1 MQNTDISKNN
11 CVENPLSPCA
21 MIGACAILTG
31 FSGLDVVI
39 HGASGCYYYPK
50 SIIKK
55 QLYSTLLIESEIV
68 LGTSERLRSLIS
80 DLKSTGNPVA
90 VVNTCIPAITG
101 ENHSTALDGTD
112 GFFVDAP
119 GFIGNAETGVKKA
132 YDALNIQVTNRE
144 GINIDGI
151 CSLDLFSRGNLHEI
165 QRILSILN
173 IPVAL
178 TLASDSFRNLR
189 KGAAPFTLSAN
200 PSWNSGIGENI
211 GSFLFSDLKNTIK
224 NMEKI
229 FSGADFNK
237 IEKEIDV
244 ADEQMYY
251 YADKYLRKYSP
262 PVAAIISQKS
272 YCDFAAWML
281 KRYLDSD
288 IPLILPR
295 EEETDYTTI
304 NRKLTEVEPDL
315 ILGSTFESY
324 SHKNAAFFGLTY
336 PDRSR
341 ISLAAHPITGIEGAM
356 YLLENVLNASI
367 DFKNTKN

>member
-1 MQNTDISKNN
+1 MKNTNIPKNK

-21 MIGACAILTG
+21 MTGACAILTG

-68 LGTSERLRSLIS
+68 LGTAERLKSLIS
-80 DLKSTGNPVA
+80 DLKCTGNPVA
-90 VVNTCIPAITG
+90 VVNTCIPALAG
-101 ENHSTALDGTD
+101 EDLSTALDGTD

-119 GFIGNAETGVKKA
+119 GFIGNAEAGVRKA
-132 YDALNIQVTNRE
+132 YESLNIQVTSRE

-151 CSLDLFSRGNLHEI
+151 CSLDLFSRGNLHEM

-173 IPVAL
+173 IPIAL
-178 TLASDSFRNLR
+178 TLASDSYQNLR
-189 KGAAPFTLSAN
+189 EGAAPFTISAN
-200 PSWNSGIGENI
+200 PSWNSGIGDNL
-211 GSFLFSDLKNTIK
+211 GSFLFSDLKNTLESLEMK
-224 NMEKI
+224 FPN
-229 FSGADFNK
+229 ADFNK
-237 IEKEIDV
+237 IEKEIET

-262 PVAAIISQKS
+262 PVVAIVSQKS
-272 YCDFAAWML
+272 YCDFALWIL
-281 KRYLDSD
+281 KRYLGSD
-288 IPLILPR
+288 VPLILPR
-295 EEETDYTTI
+295 EEETDYTII
-304 NRKLTEVEPDL
+304 NRKLTEVNPDL

-324 SHKNAAFFGLTY
+324 SQKNSAFFGITY

-341 ISLAAHPITGIEGAM
+341 ISLAAHPVTGIEGAM
-356 YLLENVLNASI
+356 YLLENILNATI
-367 DFKNTKN
+367 DFKNRKN

>member
-1 MQNTDISKNN
+1 MQNIDISKNK
-11 CVENPLSPCA
+11 CIENPLSPCA
-21 MIGACAILTG
+21 MVGACAILTG

-55 QLYSTLLIESEIV
+55 QLYSTLLLESEIV
-68 LGTSERLRSLIS
+68 LGTVNRLHTLIS
-80 DLKSTGNPVA
+80 ELKSTGNPVV
-90 VVNTCIPAITG
+90 VVNTCVPAIIG
-101 ENHSTALDGTD
+101 EDLSTAFDGTD

-119 GFIGNAETGVKKA
+119 GFIGNAESGVKKA
-132 YDALNIQVTNRE
+132 YESLNIQVTNRE

-151 CSLDLFSRGNLHEI
+151 CSLDLFSRGNLHEM
-165 QRILSILN
+165 QRMLSLLN
-173 IPVAL
+173 IPVTL
-178 TLASDSFRNLR
+178 TLASDSYQNLR

-200 PSWNSGIGENI
+200 PSWNSGIGENL
-211 GSFLFSDLKNTIK
+211 GSFLFSDLKNTLK
-224 NMEKI
+224 KI
-229 FSGADFNK
+229 ETKFPEADFNK
-237 IEKEIDV
+237 MDKEIQT

-262 PVAAIISQKS
+262 PVAAIVSQKS

-281 KRYLDSD
+281 KRYLGSD

-295 EEETDYTTI
+295 EEETDYTII
-304 NRKLTEVEPDL
+304 NRKLTDVEPDL

-324 SHKNAAFFGLTY
+324 SYKNSAFFGLTY

-341 ISLAAHPITGIEGAM
+341 ISLSAHPITGIEGAM
-356 YLLENVLNASI
+356 YLLENILNASI
-367 DFKNTKN
+367 DFKNSKN